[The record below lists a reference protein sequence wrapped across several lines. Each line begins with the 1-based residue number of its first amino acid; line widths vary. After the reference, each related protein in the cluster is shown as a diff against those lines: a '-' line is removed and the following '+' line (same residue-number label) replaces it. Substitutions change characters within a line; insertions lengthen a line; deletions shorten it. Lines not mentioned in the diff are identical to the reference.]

1 MCLSSCAR
9 LQRCRP
15 RLTAPLMMI
24 SQRPCDHWVAASAL
38 AGATRSIWMRGIP
51 AMTSSASGG
60 PVTPDR
66 RRRRSACASATRSAS
81 GVDRRRSGTRSRS
94 RVIVLRIGGLPGA
107 VADIVVSS
115 RVVLLI
121 DEGKVRLQLGH
132 RIVGQLVLGP
142 QVGPEAGQSVG
153 IDEAGLGVE
162 VRHLDV
168 QRPGNLPQL
177 AGGRSA
183 DQAVLEA
190 RHIGEVDFR
199 SGGQAAHGQ
208 PSFQSKLLQVGPE
221 LGARFADRLDVCSS
235 HYYPPFPINSLDQ
248 SNYTRNCCPYSTPS
262 LPMETLT

>member
-1 MCLSSCAR
+1 
-9 LQRCRP
+9 
-15 RLTAPLMMI
+15 
-24 SQRPCDHWVAASAL
+24 
-38 AGATRSIWMRGIP
+38 MRGIP

-66 RRRRSACASATRSAS
+66 RSRRSACAAATRNAS
-81 GVDRRRSGTRSRS
+81 GVDRRRSWTRSRR

-107 VADIVVSS
+107 VADTVGSGY
-115 RVVLLI
+115 VVLLV
-121 DEGKVRLQLGH
+121 DEGKVGLQLGH

-153 IDEAGLGVE
+153 IDEAGLGIE
-162 VRHLDV
+162 VSHLDV

-183 DQAVLEA
+183 HQAVLQA
-190 RHIGEVDFR
+190 GDIGEVDFGA
-199 SGGQAAHGQ
+199 GGQAAHCQ

-235 HYYPPFPINSLDQ
+235 HYYPPFPISSPVQ
-248 SNYTRNCCPYSTPS
+248 SNYTRNRCPRSTPS
-262 LPMETLT
+262 FTKESLT